1 MDDRRPTT
9 VGRWANE
16 FTGKVALVTG
26 GSRGIGRAIV
36 LAFAELGCHV
46 TFCYRSDQA
55 AAEAACEAAHAVR
68 AAQAGGSA
76 HALRAVQADVGQS
89 DQAEALV
96 AGVLAQHGRIDIL
109 VNNAGEFPRRPFVEI
124 SDAEWERVLRTNLYS
139 AFYCSRAALPA
150 MIAAKQGAIINISSI
165 SGRRGSAFHAHYA
178 AAKGGLL
185 ALTRSLAKE
194 AIPQGIRVNA
204 VSPGRIDTDMMV
216 AGYPPGETGRL
227 LRDVPIGR
235 MGTPE
240 EVAEVVLFLASN
252 ASRYLV
258 GETIEINGG
267 LLMD

>member
-1 MDDRRPTT
+1 MRKGEGPLVYRSE
-9 VGRWANE
+9 E
-16 FTGKVALVTG
+16 FRGKVALVTG
-26 GSRGIGRAIV
+26 GSRGIGRAIA
-36 LAFAELGCHV
+36 LTFAELGCHV

-55 AAEAACEAAHAVR
+55 AAEAVCEAAR
-68 AAQAGGSA
+68 GAGWSA
-76 HALRAVQADVGQS
+76 HAVRAVQADVGQS
-89 DQAEALV
+89 DQVEALV
-96 AGVLAQHGRIDIL
+96 AGVLAQHGRLDIL

-139 AFYCSRAALPA
+139 AFYCSRAVLPA
-150 MIAAKQGAIINISSI
+150 MMEAKQGAIINMASI
-165 SGRRGSAFHAHYA
+165 SGRRGSAYHAHYA

-194 AIPQGIRVNA
+194 AIPNGIRVNA

-216 AGYPPGETGRL
+216 VGYNPNEAERL

-240 EVAEVVLFLASN
+240 EVAEVVVFLASD

>member
-1 MDDRRPTT
+1 MDG
-9 VGRWANE
+9 GRWADE
-16 FTGKVALVTG
+16 FSGKVALVTG
-26 GSRGIGRAIV
+26 GSRGIGKAIV
-36 LAFAELGCHV
+36 LAFAERGCSV
-46 TFCYRSDQA
+46 TFCYRSDHA
-55 AAEAACEAAHAVR
+55 AAEAVCAVGRQAGWPAHAVC
-68 AAQAGGSA
+68 AAQADA
-76 HALRAVQADVGQS
+76 GQS
-89 DQAEALV
+89 DQVERLV

-150 MIAAKQGAIINISSI
+150 MMEAKQGAIINMASI

-194 AIPQGIRVNA
+194 AIPHGIRVNA

-216 AGYPPGETGRL
+216 MGYTPDEAGRL
-227 LRDVPIGR
+227 LRDVPLGR
-235 MGTPE
+235 LGTPE
-240 EVAEVVLFLASN
+240 EVAEVVVFLASD